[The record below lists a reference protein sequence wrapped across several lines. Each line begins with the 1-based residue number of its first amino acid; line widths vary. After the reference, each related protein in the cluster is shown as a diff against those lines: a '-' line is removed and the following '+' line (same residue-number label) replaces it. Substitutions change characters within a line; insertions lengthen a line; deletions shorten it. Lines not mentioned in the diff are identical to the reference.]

1 VRPLALHG
9 TVLLVGSACD
19 WTTALRVLAGTG
31 SSDWFEYLH
40 LNPLHPALAGA
51 AILVWIGVSQDR
63 VTGRILAVPLG
74 DDEMKDIGLPHG
86 DIAGIGVELGHQQGS
101 LSSGATSIL

>member
-1 VRPLALHG
+1 VRSLALHG
-9 TVLLVGSACD
+9 TILLVGSACD
-19 WTTALRVLAGTG
+19 WTTTLRVLAGPRRNNRITR
-31 SSDWFEYLH
+31 LH
-40 LNPLHPALAGA
+40 LNLLHPALAGA

-74 DDEMKDIGLPHG
+74 NHRIAEVNFADFDF
-86 DIAGIGVELGHQQGS
+86 AGIGVELGHQQGS